1 MTIEKTEKG
10 EALLSVLKT
19 ISPNTE
25 HPELLVSGMN
35 AYVSGSGR
43 GSIRMDTATGWP
55 LQGAIWEKVEGSLE
69 APFLLA
75 ISKISI
81 LYTI

>member
-1 MTIEKTEKG
+1 LTIEKTEKG

-43 GSIRMDTATGWP
+43 GSIRMAPPGSDLGKGGGQSRSP
-55 LQGAIWEKVEGSLE
+55 LPVGYFQNINIIHNIIK
-69 APFLLA
+69 
-75 ISKISI
+75 
-81 LYTI
+81 